1 MSSDLE
7 KFIRKNRGDFDD
19 ADPSGKVW
27 KNIERV
33 LPVMKPARL
42 NDFRHSG
49 REAKRFTIRDI
60 YRWSAAAA
68 IFFIAL
74 TSVYFLFIRK
84 QAGNEPEKIS
94 TVKKETGEHSS
105 RFDNV
110 NSISIEYAA
119 EFKEAEQAVEI
130 RQRELRAAIANDPE
144 LYRKFQQD
152 LNTLDSSYR
161 LLREQASQTMNG
173 DVIIKA
179 MIQNLQLQAELLGTQ
194 LMIIREFKTTKA
206 STNEKNI

>member
-84 QAGNEPEKIS
+84 LPNSDGVEIP
-94 TVKKETGEHSS
+94 TVKTDQQTNPS
-105 RFDNV
+105 RLDNF
-110 NSISIEYAA
+110 NSISIEYATQ
-119 EFKEAEQAVEI
+119 FKQAEQAVED
-130 RQRELRAAIANDPE
+130 RQKQLRAAIANDPA
-144 LYRKFQQD
+144 LYHKFQQD
-152 LNTLDSSYR
+152 LVTLDSSYR
-161 LLREQASQTMNG
+161 LLREQASQSING

-179 MIQNLQLQAELLGTQ
+179 MIQNLQLQSELLGRQ
-194 LMIIREFKTTKA
+194 LMIIHEYKTTKT

>member
-19 ADPSGKVW
+19 ADPSDKVW
-27 KNIERV
+27 KNIEKS
-33 LPVMKPARL
+33 LPVKK
-42 NDFRHSG
+42 D
-49 REAKRFTIRDI
+49 AKRFTLNDI
-60 YRWSAAAA
+60 YKWSAAAA

-74 TSVYFLFIRK
+74 TSVYFLFIRRTP
-84 QAGNEPEKIS
+84 GNDPEKTS
-94 TVKKETGEHSS
+94 TAKTGTEENSS
-105 RFDNV
+105 RPDNF

-119 EFKEAEQAVEI
+119 EFKEAEQAVEV
-130 RQRELRAAIANDPE
+130 RQKELRAAIANDPE
-144 LYRKFQQD
+144 LYRKFRQD

-161 LLREQASQTMNG
+161 LLREQASQSMNG

-179 MIQNLQLQAELLGTQ
+179 MIQNLQLQSELLGRQ
-194 LMIIREFKTTKA
+194 LMIIHEFKTTKT

>member
-19 ADPSGKVW
+19 ADPSDKVW
-27 KNIERV
+27 KNIERS
-33 LPVMKPARL
+33 LPVKK
-42 NDFRHSG
+42 
-49 REAKRFTIRDI
+49 EAKHFTIRDI
-60 YRWSAAAA
+60 YKWSAAAA
-68 IFFIAL
+68 VFFIAL
-74 TSVYFLFIRK
+74 TSVYFLFIK
-84 QAGNEPEKIS
+84 KPSGNDAEKTS
-94 TVKKETGEHSS
+94 TVKTGTEGNSS
-105 RFDNV
+105 RLDNF

-119 EFKEAEQAVEI
+119 EFKEATQAVEN

-152 LNTLDSSYR
+152 LNILDSSYR
-161 LLREQASQTMNG
+161 LLREQASQSING

-179 MIQNLQLQAELLGTQ
+179 MIQNLQLQSELLGRQ
-194 LMIIREFKTTKA
+194 LMIIHEYKTTKT

>member
-27 KNIERV
+27 KNIERS
-33 LPVMKPARL
+33 LPVKK
-42 NDFRHSG
+42 
-49 REAKRFTIRDI
+49 EAKHFTIRDI
-60 YRWSAAAA
+60 YKWSTAAA

-74 TSVYFLFIRK
+74 TSVYFLFIK
-84 QAGNEPEKIS
+84 TPAGNDPEKTS
-94 TVKKETGEHSS
+94 TVKTGTQENSS
-105 RFDNV
+105 RLDNF

-119 EFKEAEQAVEI
+119 EFKQAEQAVED
-130 RQRELRAAIANDPE
+130 RQKELRTAIANDPQ
-144 LYRKFQQD
+144 LYHKFQQD
-152 LNTLDSSYR
+152 LNILDSSYR
-161 LLREQASQTMNG
+161 ILREQASHSVNG

-179 MIQNLQLQAELLGTQ
+179 MIQNLQLQSELLSRQ
-194 LMIIREFKTTKA
+194 LMIIHEYKTTKT

>member
-27 KNIERV
+27 KNIERS
-33 LPVMKPARL
+33 LPVK
-42 NDFRHSG
+42 N
-49 REAKRFTIRDI
+49 EATRFTIRDI
-60 YRWSAAAA
+60 YKWSTAAA

-74 TSVYFLFIRK
+74 TSVYFLYIK
-84 QAGNEPEKIS
+84 KPANNDPEKTS
-94 TVKKETGEHSS
+94 TVKTGTEEDSS
-105 RFDNV
+105 RLDNF

-119 EFKEAEQAVEI
+119 EFKEAEQAVEV
-130 RQRELRAAIANDPE
+130 RQKELRAAIANDPE
-144 LYRKFQQD
+144 LYRKFQRD

-161 LLREQASQTMNG
+161 VLTEQASQSMNG

-179 MIQNLQLQAELLGTQ
+179 MIQNLQLQSELLGRQ
-194 LMIIREFKTTKA
+194 LMIIREFKTTKT

>member
-7 KFIRKNRGDFDD
+7 KFISKNRGDFDD

-27 KNIERV
+27 KNIERS
-33 LPVMKPARL
+33 LPVKK
-42 NDFRHSG
+42 
-49 REAKRFTIRDI
+49 EAKHFTIRDI
-60 YRWSAAAA
+60 YKWSAAAA

-74 TSVYFLFIRK
+74 TSIYFLFIK
-84 QAGNEPEKIS
+84 KTPGNDPEKTS
-94 TVKKETGEHSS
+94 TVRTGAQENPS
-105 RFDNV
+105 RLDNF

-119 EFKEAEQAVEI
+119 EFKEATQAVEE
-130 RQRELRAAIANDPE
+130 RQKELRTAIANDPA

-152 LNTLDSSYR
+152 LNILDSSYR
-161 LLREQASQTMNG
+161 LLREQASQSVNG

-179 MIQNLQLQAELLGTQ
+179 MIQNLQLQSELLGRQ
-194 LMIIREFKTTKA
+194 LMIIHEYKTTKT

>member
-1 MSSDLE
+1 MSSDFE

-19 ADPSGKVW
+19 ANPSNKVW
-27 KNIERV
+27 KNIEQS
-33 LPVMKPARL
+33 LPVKR
-42 NDFRHSG
+42 N
-49 REAKRFTIRDI
+49 AKRFTIRDI
-60 YRWSAAAA
+60 YKWSAAAA

-84 QAGNEPEKIS
+84 YSHETQ
-94 TVKKETGEHSS
+94 TVKTEKENNPS
-105 RFDNV
+105 RLDNF
-110 NSISIEYAA
+110 NSIAIEYAA
-119 EFKEAEQAVEI
+119 EFKEATEAVEN

-161 LLREQASQTMNG
+161 LLREQANQSVNG

-179 MIQNLQLQAELLGTQ
+179 MIQNLQLQSELLGRQ
-194 LMIIREFKTTKA
+194 LMIIHEFKTTKT
-206 STNEKNI
+206 SKNEKNI

>member
-7 KFIRKNRGDFDD
+7 KFIRKNRSDFDD
-19 ADPSGKVW
+19 ANPSNKVW
-27 KNIERV
+27 KNIEQS
-33 LPVMKPARL
+33 LPVKKTEK
-42 NDFRHSG
+42 H
-49 REAKRFTIRDI
+49 FTIRDI
-60 YRWSAAAA
+60 YKWSAAAA

-84 QAGNEPEKIS
+84 YPDTNRGEIP
-94 TVKKETGEHSS
+94 TVKTEIPANPS
-105 RFDNV
+105 RLDNF
-110 NSISIEYAA
+110 NSIAIEYAA
-119 EFKEAEQAVEI
+119 EFKEATEAVEN
-130 RQRELRAAIANDPE
+130 RQRELRAAIANDPA

-161 LLREQASQTMNG
+161 LLKEQANQSVNG

-179 MIQNLQLQAELLGTQ
+179 MIQNLQLQSELLGRQ
-194 LMIIREFKTTKA
+194 LMIIHEFKTTKT

>member
-19 ADPSGKVW
+19 ADPSNKVW
-27 KNIERV
+27 KNIERS
-33 LPVMKPARL
+33 LPVKKEEKL
-42 NDFRHSG
+42 
-49 REAKRFTIRDI
+49 FTIRDI
-60 YRWSAAAA
+60 YKWSAAAA

-74 TSVYFLFIRK
+74 TSVYFLFIK
-84 QAGNEPEKIS
+84 KPTGNYPEKTS
-94 TVKKETGEHSS
+94 TVKTGTEENSS
-105 RFDNV
+105 RLDNF

-119 EFKEAEQAVEI
+119 EFKEAEQTVQD
-130 RQRELRAAIANDPE
+130 RQRELRAAIADDPA

-161 LLREQASQTMNG
+161 LLREQASQSING

-179 MIQNLQLQAELLGTQ
+179 MIQNLQLQSELLGRQ
-194 LMIIREFKTTKA
+194 LMIIHEFKTTKT

>member
-27 KNIERV
+27 KNIERS
-33 LPVMKPARL
+33 LPLKK
-42 NDFRHSG
+42 
-49 REAKRFTIRDI
+49 EAKHFTIRDI
-60 YRWSAAAA
+60 YKWSAAAA
-68 IFFIAL
+68 IFFMAL
-74 TSVYFLFIRK
+74 TSVYFLFIK
-84 QAGNEPEKIS
+84 KSPVNDPETTS
-94 TVKKETGEHSS
+94 TVKTGTEENSS
-105 RFDNV
+105 RFDNF

-119 EFKEAEQAVEI
+119 EFKEAEQNVQN
-130 RQRELRAAIANDPE
+130 RQEELRAAIAHNPE

-152 LNTLDSSYR
+152 LNILDSSYR
-161 LLREQASQTMNG
+161 LLREQANQSING

-179 MIQNLQLQAELLGTQ
+179 MIQNLQLQSELLSRQ
-194 LMIIREFKTTKA
+194 LMIIHEYKTTKN